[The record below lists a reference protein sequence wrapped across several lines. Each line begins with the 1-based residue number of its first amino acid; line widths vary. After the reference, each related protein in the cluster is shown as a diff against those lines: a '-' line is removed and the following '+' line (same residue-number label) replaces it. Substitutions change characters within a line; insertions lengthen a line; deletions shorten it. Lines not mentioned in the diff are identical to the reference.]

1 MSQAVEKKQE
11 KYAGRS
17 AVAFTSSVCASSY
30 GCECFAAVMIER
42 LRRGA
47 IHILL
52 TMAFAWGTGMVVNLL
67 T

>member
-1 MSQAVEKKQE
+1 MSQAVEKNR
-11 KYAGRS
+11 RS
-17 AVAFTSSVCASSY
+17 MLEGAPWLLLLQ
-30 GCECFAAVMIER
+30 FALPVMGANVFSAVMIER

>member
-1 MSQAVEKKQE
+1 
-11 KYAGRS
+11 
-17 AVAFTSSVCASSY
+17 
-30 GCECFAAVMIER
+30 MIER
-42 LRRGA
+42 LRRGE